1 MKNLQFDLN
10 SANSQLEILT
20 LERDDFEKQANKA
33 HEEIRV
39 MRDQTNKEIEAKNE
53 ELEDVK

>member
-20 LERDDFEKQANKA
+20 LERD
-33 HEEIRV
+33 
-39 MRDQTNKEIEAKNE
+39 
-53 ELEDVK
+53 ELESCVTKQIKKLKLKMKN